1 MDKLTHDETLLLLDA
16 LSSVLPNNFSS
27 AQMQKRAER
36 KLKRWLDHKD
46 IEFAWVWF
54 VFQKQAVKQ
63 VKFF

>member
-16 LSSVLPNNFSS
+16 LSSVLPHNFSS

-46 IEFAWVWF
+46 IEFA
-54 VFQKQAVKQ
+54 
-63 VKFF
+63 